1 MTKRILTLLGKLE
14 NYKLRCY
21 NLWIDNG
28 YSEEL
33 YKKLRLIS
41 KISLQLH
48 EQKRGFLKSKIAY
61 DKCAE
66 WLINNMEKLSYQELH
81 QGIMEIVFSKKH
93 NK

>member
-1 MTKRILTLLGKLE
+1 MTKRILILLGKLE
-14 NYKLRCY
+14 NYKLCY
-21 NLWIDNG
+21 YNRWIDDG

-41 KISLQLH
+41 KISSQLE
-48 EQKRGFLKSKIAY
+48 EQQRRFLKSKIAY

-66 WLINNMEKLSYQELH
+66 WLIGNTERLPYKELH
-81 QGIMEIVFSKKH
+81 QGIMEIVFSKKN